1 VTERTVPGPLE
12 RNRSRHAATP
22 LLPAHGAVGP
32 ALVAAPFALGLEPAG
47 LVACLSAG
55 ALAVGLGLSAEMP
68 VSTHMAADLA
78 VAMAMLGAAVVV
90 SAADAVAGGVL
101 AAAAAGELA
110 IGACTRWTR
119 RV

>member
-1 VTERTVPGPLE
+1 
-12 RNRSRHAATP
+12 
-22 LLPAHGAVGP
+22 
-32 ALVAAPFALGLEPAG
+32 
-47 LVACLSAG
+47 
-55 ALAVGLGLSAEMP
+55 MP